1 MASRIVSIVGRKDT
15 GKTTLAVALISEFV
29 RRGKRVM
36 SLKHGHH
43 PADAD
48 RPGTDTW
55 RHFNEGPAERTLIA
69 SPDLRVLFERTP
81 DDYDPV
87 ALARQ
92 YLSGADIVIAEG
104 FSRAPLPKVEV
115 FRPSVAS
122 PPLYDPLD
130 PRSREW
136 LAIVTDDQSFR
147 AGCPV
152 LRFGDT
158 AWLSTLSSL
167 AWSGALEIPE

>member
-1 MASRIVSIVGRKDT
+1 MASRIVSIVGRKDA

-43 PADAD
+43 PAAAD
-48 RPGTDTW
+48 HPGTDTW

-69 SPDLRVLFERTP
+69 SPELRVLFERTP

-115 FRPSVAS
+115 FRPSVS
-122 PPLYDPLD
+122 PTPLHDPSD

-136 LAIVTDDQSFR
+136 LAIVTDDQAFR
-147 AGCPV
+147 ADCPV

-158 AWLSTLSSL
+158 AWLSTLSRL
-167 AWSGALEIPE
+167 VWSGALEITE

>member
-1 MASRIVSIVGRKDT
+1 MASRIVSIVGRKNA
-15 GKTTLAVALISEFV
+15 GKTTLAVALIAEFA
-29 RRGKRVM
+29 RRHKRVM

-43 PADAD
+43 PAEAD

-81 DDYDPV
+81 DDYDPIG
-87 ALARQ
+87 LARR

-104 FSRAPLPKVEV
+104 FSRAPLPKIEI
-115 FRPSVAS
+115 FRPSVA
-122 PPLYDPLD
+122 PAPLYDAAD

-136 LAIVTDDQSFR
+136 LAIVTDDHSFR
-147 AGCPV
+147 APCPV

-167 AWSGALEIPE
+167 VWSGAFEIPE

>member
-1 MASRIVSIVGRKDT
+1 MASRIVSIVGRKNA
-15 GKTTLAVALISEFV
+15 GKTTLAVALISEFA
-29 RRGKRVM
+29 RRHKRVM

-43 PADAD
+43 PAEAD

-69 SPDLRVLFERTP
+69 SPALRVLFERAP

-87 ALARQ
+87 GLARQ

-104 FSRAPLPKVEV
+104 FSRSSLPKVEV
-115 FRPSVAS
+115 FRPSVSAT
-122 PPLYDPLD
+122 PIYDPAD
-130 PRSREW
+130 PGSSEW
-136 LAIVTDDQSFR
+136 LAVVTDDQSFR
-147 AGCPV
+147 AACPV

-167 AWSGALEIPE
+167 VWSGALEIPE

>member
-1 MASRIVSIVGRKDT
+1 VASRIVSIVGRKNA

-29 RRGKRVM
+29 RRHKRVM

-43 PADAD
+43 PAEVD
-48 RPGTDTW
+48 RPGSDTW
-55 RHFNEGPAERTLIA
+55 RHFNEGQAERTLIA

-81 DDYDPV
+81 DDYDPIG
-87 ALARQ
+87 LARR

-104 FSRAPLPKVEV
+104 FSRSTLPKIEV
-115 FRPSVAS
+115 FRPSVA
-122 PPLYDPLD
+122 PTPLYDAAD

-136 LAIVTDDQSFR
+136 LAIVTDDHSFR
-147 AGCPV
+147 AACPV

-167 AWSGALEIPE
+167 VWSGAFEIPE

>member
-1 MASRIVSIVGRKDT
+1 MASRIVSIVGRKNA
-15 GKTTLAVALISEFV
+15 GKTTLTVALIAEFV
-29 RRGKRVM
+29 RRHKRVM

-43 PADAD
+43 PAHSD
-48 RPGTDTW
+48 RQGSDTW
-55 RHFNEGPAERTLIA
+55 RHFTEGPAERTLIA

-81 DDYDPV
+81 DDYDPIG
-87 ALARQ
+87 LARR
-92 YLSGADIVIAEG
+92 YLAGADLVIAEG

-115 FRPSVAS
+115 FRPSVS
-122 PPLYDPLD
+122 PTPLYDPSD
-130 PRSREW
+130 PRSAEW

-158 AWLSTLSSL
+158 AWMSTLSTIV
-167 AWSGALEIPE
+167 WSGALELAE